1 MAVLLTTPAD
11 TGTSGY
17 TLLIA
22 DSATQVA
29 AAQRLRHTV
38 FVEEFGANLSSPVP
52 GLDIDEFDAYCEH
65 LIVREDRTGAVV
77 GTYRMLPP
85 DRLAQAGGRYA
96 DGEFDLTPLAPLRDG
111 LVEIG
116 RSCVDPAHRSGAV
129 INLMWAGI
137 ARYLH
142 LRDLRWLAGC
152 ASVPLTD
159 GGEIAVGVWAEVLRR
174 HLSPPPMR
182 VRPHRPW
189 LAEPAGVAALAAAGP
204 DAVSSAGAERAGRVP
219 MPPLLRGYLRLGA
232 WVCGEPGYDPEF
244 DVADFFV
251 LFSLDRMPAR
261 YHRHFLGPDQ

>member
-1 MAVLLTTPAD
+1 MAVLLTTPAE

-22 DSATQVA
+22 DSAAQVA

-52 GLDIDEFDAYCEH
+52 GLDVDEFDAHCEH

-85 DRLAQAGGRYA
+85 DRLAGAGGRYA
-96 DGEFDLTPLAPLRDG
+96 EAEFDLSPLAPLRDG

-142 LRDLRWLAGC
+142 LRGLRWLGGC
-152 ASVPLTD
+152 GSVPLGD
-159 GGEIAVGVWAEVLRR
+159 GGATAAGVWAEVQRR
-174 HLSPPPMR
+174 HLAPPPMR

-189 LAEPAGVAALAAAGP
+189 LAEPSGAAALAE
-204 DAVSSAGAERAGRVP
+204 VSSAGAVAHRGRVP

-232 WVCGEPGYDPEF
+232 WICGEPAYDPVF
-244 DVADFFV
+244 DSADFYV
-251 LFSLDRMPAR
+251 LFSLDRMHPR
-261 YHRHFLGPDQ
+261 YRRHFLGSDQ

>member
-1 MAVLLTTPAD
+1 MAVLLTTPAV

-22 DSATQVA
+22 DTAAQVA
-29 AAQRLRHTV
+29 AAQRLRYTV
-38 FVEEFGANLSSPVP
+38 FVEEFGAKLSSPVP
-52 GLDIDEFDAYCEH
+52 GLDVDEFDAHCEH

-85 DRLAQAGGRYA
+85 DRVAQAGGRYA
-96 DGEFDLTPLAPLRDG
+96 EAEFDLTPLAPLRDG

-142 LRDLRWLAGC
+142 LRGLRWLAGC
-152 ASVPLTD
+152 GSVPLGD
-159 GGEIAVGVWAEVLRR
+159 GGATAVGVWAEVQRR

-189 LAEPAGVAALAAAGP
+189 LAEPSGAAALSEVSPGE
-204 DAVSSAGAERAGRVP
+204 AVASRGRVP

-232 WVCGEPGYDPEF
+232 WVCGEPAYDPAF
-244 DVADFFV
+244 DSADFYV
-251 LFSLDRMPAR
+251 LFSLDRMPDR
-261 YHRHFLGPDQ
+261 YRRHFLGPDQ